1 MSTDWKKKYEELVA
15 QRQDELMLIHQ
26 RQKTEHWEYLIYF
39 KDGTQITREEDLTQ
53 FLKSLSEKQ
62 RNQLFSISA
71 RRVSEWEPID
81 IEEEPAI
88 VRD

>member
-15 QRQDELMLIHQ
+15 QREDELMLIRQ
-26 RQKTEHWEYLIYF
+26 RQQTEHWEYLVYF
-39 KDGTQITREEDLTQ
+39 KDGTQITREEDLDH
-53 FLKSLSEKQ
+53 FLKSLSETQ

-88 VRD
+88 V

>member
-15 QRQDELMLIHQ
+15 QREGELMLIRQ
-26 RQKTEHWEYLIYF
+26 RQKAEHWEYLVYF
-39 KDGTQITREEDLTQ
+39 KDGTQITREEDLAQ

-62 RNQLFSISA
+62 RSQLFSISA

-88 VRD
+88 V